1 MITTKYAEVAV
12 ADASAPPRIDVDAI
26 GAFCSTVFGA
36 LDGYVALRSF
46 REKTRPGGR
55 AVAHEWVH
63 VDQAADS
70 MADFAERCA
79 RLGVASYVIPGTV
92 AAREQ
97 AKADDVQQMQAL
109 MVDLDEGDVAAKLAH
124 LERHVGPPTLI
135 VESGGRTTEGQ
146 AKLHVSWKLD
156 EPAEGADVAE
166 VCRLRKLMAEKA
178 GGDLAFQSAHQPVR
192 IPGSLHCK
200 AEPTL
205 VRIRDHDPS
214 RQYDLAELR
223 ERIESMP
230 VMLGARRDKA
240 DAKGQKSPRP
250 RVEAIPEGQR
260 ATVLMAHIGRV
271 VRDAFRGRMSYE
283 QALDEVLETNAQR
296 CVPPLAEGEVRSMF
310 TRIRKKHAD
319 ENGGEQAWPHKL
331 LRTAKG
337 APKANEANCI
347 LALREDTALQGALSF
362 NEFSQEITVD
372 RALPWDEGDVETP
385 RLWRDSDDIQAAE
398 WLQHRDVDAGPAVV
412 ARAVSVVARER
423 TYHPVRDYLNGLQ
436 WDGRRRL
443 ANAPQLYLG
452 APEEDR
458 LSRVFFELWT
468 TSAIAR
474 VMQPGCKADHV
485 LILEGRQG
493 IGKSRAL
500 SILGGP
506 WFRDELPEIGSK
518 DAALQM
524 KGTWILELAEL
535 DALSRAEV
543 SRIKAFLTRSKD
555 SYRPPY
561 ERNVVDVPRQCVIA
575 GTVNTSE
582 YLRDETGNRRFWP
595 VACHS
600 IDLEALKRDRDQL
613 WAEAVARYQGGSPWW
628 LTDEAHIE
636 AATAAQAD
644 RVVGDA
650 WWPIIEEYVAE
661 LRQTSVREILE
672 HALNVEK
679 SRWTQAVQNRVVRLL
694 KQHGWQQKGQ
704 RRIGGR
710 PTRVYVSPLSPLES
724 GEW

>member
-1 MITTKYAEVAV
+1 MVTTKSAGTAA
-12 ADASAPPRIDVDAI
+12 ADASAPPQIAVEAI
-26 GAFCSTVFGA
+26 EAFCSTVFSC

-46 REKTRPGGR
+46 AEKTRPKDR
-55 AVAHEWVH
+55 AVPHEWVPA
-63 VDQAADS
+63 DQAADHV
-70 MADFAERCA
+70 ADFAARCA
-79 RLGVASYVIPGTV
+79 ELGVASYVIPGTV
-92 AAREQ
+92 AAPKQ
-97 AKADDVQQMQAL
+97 AKAEHVRQIQTL
-109 MVDLDEGDVAAKLAH
+109 VVDLDDGDVAAKLAH
-124 LERHVGPPTLI
+124 LETHIGPATLI
-135 VESGGRTTEGQ
+135 VESGGRTADGM
-146 AKLHVSWKLD
+146 ARLHVYWELN
-156 EPAEGADVAE
+156 EPAEGPDVVE
-166 VCRLRKLMAEKA
+166 VCRLRKLIAEKA

-205 VRIRDHDPS
+205 VQIREHHPPLK
-214 RQYDLAELR
+214 YDLAELR

-250 RVEAIPEGQR
+250 GAEAIPEGQR

-283 QALDEVLETNAQR
+283 QALDEVLETNARR
-296 CVPPLAEGEVRSMF
+296 CVPPLGEDEVRSMF
-310 TRIRKKHAD
+310 TSIRKKHAD
-319 ENGGEQAWPHKL
+319 ENGDEQAWPHKL

-337 APKANEANCI
+337 TPQANEANCI
-347 LALREDTALQGALSF
+347 LALREDAAFRGVLSF
-362 NEFSQEITVD
+362 NGFSQEITVD

-385 RLWRDSDDIQAAE
+385 RLWQETDDIQAAE
-398 WLQHRDVDAGPAVV
+398 WLQHRGVGAGPAVV

-423 TYHPVRDYLNGLQ
+423 TCHPVRDYLNGLQ

-443 ANAPQLYLG
+443 ANAPQLYFG
-452 APEEDR
+452 VPEEDW
-458 LSRVFFELWT
+458 LSGVFFELWT

-575 GTVNTSE
+575 GTVNASE

-595 VACHS
+595 VACHAV
-600 IDLEALKRDRDQL
+600 DLEALKRDRDQL
-613 WAEAVARYQGGSPWW
+613 WAEAVVRYQGESPWW
-628 LTDEAHIE
+628 LTNEAHIQ
-636 AATAAQAD
+636 AAAAAQAD
-644 RVVGDA
+644 RVVSDA
-650 WWPIIEEYVAE
+650 WWPIIEQYVAE
-661 LRQTSVREILE
+661 LRRTSVSEILQ
-672 HALNVEK
+672 HALQIDPK
-679 SRWTQAVQNRVVRLL
+679 RWTPADQARVGRLL
-694 KQHGWQQKGQ
+694 TKHRW
-704 RRIGGR
+704 RRVQCRVGSDR
-710 PTRVYVSPLSPLES
+710 PWFYVSPLSPLEN
-724 GEW
+724 G